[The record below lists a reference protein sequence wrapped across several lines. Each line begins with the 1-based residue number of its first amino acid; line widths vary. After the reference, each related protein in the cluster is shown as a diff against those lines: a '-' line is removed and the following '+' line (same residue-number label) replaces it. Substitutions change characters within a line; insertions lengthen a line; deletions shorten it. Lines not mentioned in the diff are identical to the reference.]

1 MIRIKQI
8 LIGLFTL
15 CFTLN
20 LSAESVTNNADKAYR
35 EKNFVKAANLY
46 EEQIA
51 QILADKN
58 QSEINSSNVYYN
70 LGNCYFRM
78 NNYGKAV
85 LNYQRALHIDA
96 ANEDAE
102 FNLELTQTKLTDH
115 FEAPAEMF
123 FISWFKSLINSR
135 NSDTWGHW
143 GLFFLILTFTSIA
156 IFRFGR
162 KLWLRKTGFLCTII
176 SILLLITCECF
187 AYIQHNRFNNL
198 QLAVVLRPAV
208 NTFDSPNLSAKKQ
221 KTIHEGTTVTI
232 IGAYEKQWLEI
243 QLPDGSEVWIN
254 TADVERV

>member
-78 NNYGKAV
+78 NNYAKPCSIINVPCALMLPMKMRSST
-85 LNYQRALHIDA
+85 LN
-96 ANEDAE
+96 
-102 FNLELTQTKLTDH
+102 
-115 FEAPAEMF
+115 
-123 FISWFKSLINSR
+123 
-135 NSDTWGHW
+135 
-143 GLFFLILTFTSIA
+143 
-156 IFRFGR
+156 
-162 KLWLRKTGFLCTII
+162 
-176 SILLLITCECF
+176 
-187 AYIQHNRFNNL
+187 
-198 QLAVVLRPAV
+198 
-208 NTFDSPNLSAKKQ
+208 
-221 KTIHEGTTVTI
+221 
-232 IGAYEKQWLEI
+232 
-243 QLPDGSEVWIN
+243 
-254 TADVERV
+254 